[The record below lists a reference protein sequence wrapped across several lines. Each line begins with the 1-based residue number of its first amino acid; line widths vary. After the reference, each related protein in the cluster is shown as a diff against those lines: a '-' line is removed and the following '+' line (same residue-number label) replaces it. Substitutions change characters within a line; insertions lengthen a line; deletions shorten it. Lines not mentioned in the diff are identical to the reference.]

1 MNKKALASMIDKGW
15 TSSEAQKAI
24 AAMIDAGFIED
35 DPMTE
40 PEYFAQAAKDWVGSA
55 FDAAQVFGFATGWST
70 EAWETVLDEKFEH
83 DLSKQKNVFAALVL
97 LAKEGGVEL

>member
-1 MNKKALASMIDKGW
+1 MNKEALSCLRNLDISNADYIVNSLVAAGILEASPL
-15 TSSEAQKAI
+15 S
-24 AAMIDAGFIED
+24 
-35 DPMTE
+35 E
-40 PEYFAQAAKDWVGSA
+40 PERIAQAAKDWVGSA